1 MFLQSRDSAGSKRD
15 SDGGY
20 VQATYVLPT
29 KTKIGLAYG
38 KSNLDLTSAETSA
51 SSDIVAHNKRFT
63 VGAYHPL
70 TKHLNLVA
78 EWNDIES
85 ESHRGNKN
93 ENTTIS
99 TGAILF
105 F

>member
-1 MFLQSRDSAGSKRD
+1 MFQQSHDAAGNKRD

-38 KSNLDLTSAETSA
+38 KSNLDLTASETQA
-51 SSDIVAHNKRFT
+51 SLVVSHNKRFT
-63 VGAYHPL
+63 LGAYHPL

-78 EWNDIES
+78 EWNDMET
-85 ESHRGNKN
+85 EAHGGLKN
-93 ENTTIS
+93 ENSSIS

>member
-1 MFLQSRDSAGSKRD
+1 MLDGFALDGKRRDSN
-15 SDGGY
+15 GGY

-29 KTKIGLAYG
+29 KTKVGVAYG
-38 KSNLDLTSAETSA
+38 VSNLDKA
-51 SSDIVAHNKRFT
+51 SGEVDGNLVDSNRRYT

-78 EWNDIES
+78 EYNDIET
-85 ESHRGNKN
+85 EAHLNTIRDTKN
-93 ENTTIS
+93 RTVS
-99 TGAILF
+99 LGAILF